1 MDTVPKRIARLVV
14 LGIGL
19 LVGIA
24 LGWALFVA
32 VPDGGRSILGVVLTI
47 VTAVLVLR
55 LAAGVAE
62 SAFGPSD
69 TVEIPV
75 DAPIA
80 RDGGQGLPT
89 NPRQI
94 PADEVVSEIERA
106 DESGRIEALV
116 VRLNTPG
123 GEVVPSDDIRTA
135 VAEFDGPTVAYVT
148 DVCASGGYWIASAC
162 DHVVARENS
171 LVGSIGVRGSTL
183 NATRLAE
190 KLGVDYE
197 RFVAG
202 KYKDAGNPMREL
214 KEDERRYL
222 QGIVDDLY
230 DSFVERVA
238 DGRDLSEDQ
247 IRDTEARV
255 YVGADAHDVGLVDE
269 LGTRDAA
276 ETHLEDALGH
286 DVEIRAL
293 EPPRGLMV
301 RLRSAAA
308 SASYAFGAGLGAAF
322 GDGDGTGLRLR

>member
-19 LVGIA
+19 LVGTSV
-24 LGWALFVA
+24 GWGLFVR
-32 VPDGGRSILGVVLTI
+32 VPDGGRTILGILLTI
-47 VTAVLVLR
+47 VTAVLVVR
-55 LAAGVAE
+55 IAANVAE
-62 SAFGPSD
+62 TLFGAVD
-69 TVEIPV
+69 TAEIPV
-75 DAPIA
+75 DAPIV
-80 RDGGQGLPT
+80 RDGGKSLPT
-89 NPRQI
+89 NPRQV
-94 PADEVVSEIERA
+94 PADEVVAEIEQA

-123 GEVVPSDDIRTA
+123 GEVVPSDDIRQA
-135 VAEFDGPTVAYVT
+135 VEEFDGPTVAYVT

-202 KYKDAGNPMREL
+202 EYKDAGNPLREL
-214 KEDERRYL
+214 EEDERRYL

-238 DGRDLSEDQ
+238 AGRDLSEAQ

-255 YVGADAHDVGLVDE
+255 YVGEDAHDIGIVDE
-269 LGTRDAA
+269 LGTRDTA
-276 ETHLEDALGH
+276 EAYLEDAVGH
-286 DVEIRAL
+286 DIEVREL
-293 EPPRGLMV
+293 EPPRGLLV

-308 SASYAFGAGLGAAF
+308 EACYAFGAGIGATF
-322 GDGDGTGLRLR
+322 GDGDGFDLRLR

>member
-1 MDTVPKRIARLVV
+1 MDTVPKRIGRLVV
-14 LGIGL
+14 LGLGL
-19 LVGIA
+19 VVGTA
-24 LGWALFVA
+24 LGWALFV
-32 VPDGGRSILGVVLTI
+32 VLPDGGRSILGVVLTI
-47 VTAVLVLR
+47 VTALLVVR
-55 LAAGVAE
+55 LASGLAG
-62 SAFGPSD
+62 SLFGPYD
-69 TVEIPV
+69 TAEVPI

-80 RDGGQGLPT
+80 RDGGQAVPT
-89 NPRQI
+89 NPRQV

-183 NATRLAE
+183 NANRLAD

-202 KYKDAGNPMREL
+202 EYKDAGNPLREL
-214 KEDERRYL
+214 ADDERRYL

-238 DGRDLSEDQ
+238 DGRNLSEDQ

-255 YVGADAHDVGLVDE
+255 YVGTDAHDIGLVDE

-276 ETHLEDALGH
+276 EAYLEDAVGH
-286 DVEIRAL
+286 EVEVREL
-293 EPPRGLMV
+293 ETPRGLMV

-308 SASYAFGAGLGAAF
+308 SASYAFGAGLGAVF
-322 GDGDGTGLRLR
+322 GDGNGTNLRLR